1 MTCARCG
8 RNHSGPVCGMPRRT
22 SVGGFSVVGTPSR
35 GVTGIPAAS
44 RAATGVL
51 EGLLGEAQGHYS
63 KVTELLKTLPPEI
76 QEYAEVLDREGKL
89 SGVIKGLLGQIAARD
104 GARGR

>member
-22 SVGGFSVVGTPSR
+22 SVGGFSMVGSPTK
-35 GVTGIPAAS
+35 GVTGIPAAT

-51 EGLLGEAQGHYS
+51 EELLGTAQGHYS
-63 KVTELLKTLPPEI
+63 KVTELLKTLPPEVA
-76 QEYAEVLDREGKL
+76 EYAELLNREGKL
-89 SGVIKGLLGQIAARD
+89 DGVIKGLLGQIAARD
-104 GARGR
+104 GARGG